1 MRNPFFR
8 VICNRGNFTRKMRN
22 PFEFAKELLRYTR
35 GELSKEDEKGIEQV
49 LSEMEGGNE
58 LMEELKDKGRI
69 EREIFIIEKF
79 DPEKALNKVKKR
91 VPRRRLGIK
100 LWLQQHQLWWL
111 QVFLI
116 WVLLCQ
122 KLDMQ
127 NLSVAEKIE
136 PGKAVVTRNGIW
148 VKISFGYIIF
158 HCS

>member
-1 MRNPFFR
+1 
-8 VICNRGNFTRKMRN
+8 MRN

-100 LWLQQHQLWWL
+100 LWIAAASVVVVASVSVW
-111 QVFLI
+111 FL
-116 WVLLCQ
+116 LSQ

-136 PGKAVVTRNGIW
+136 PGKAVVTLEMASGLKYRLDTLSSIVRN
-148 VKISFGYIIF
+148 
-158 HCS
+158 